1 MLSLIL
7 VFSLLYIISLKKE
20 MEEQKKIFEKLL
32 RSKEKEL
39 KEASAAITSLFE
51 KNGGAKNIVW

>member
-7 VFSLLYIISLKKE
+7 ILCLLYIISLKKE
-20 MEEQKKIFEKLL
+20 MEDQKIMFEKLL

-39 KEASAAITSLFE
+39 ASAKGEIVALFE
-51 KNGGAKNIVW
+51 KNGGAKSIIW